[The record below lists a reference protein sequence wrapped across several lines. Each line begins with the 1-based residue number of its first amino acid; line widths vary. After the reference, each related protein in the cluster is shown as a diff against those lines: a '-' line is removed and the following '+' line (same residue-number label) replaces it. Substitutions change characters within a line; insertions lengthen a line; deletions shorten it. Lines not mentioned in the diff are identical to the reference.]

1 LRINKRNDKISYLSD
16 LSETLKEDL
25 MIDGKIDRNRALHG
39 DIVCAIIKKKSY
51 WKILDNF
58 KKNVSLIP

>member
-1 LRINKRNDKISYLSD
+1 LSD
-16 LSETLKEDL
+16 LCDTLKEDL
-25 MIDGKIDRNRALHG
+25 MIDGKIDRNRALDG

-58 KKNVSLIP
+58 KKNVC